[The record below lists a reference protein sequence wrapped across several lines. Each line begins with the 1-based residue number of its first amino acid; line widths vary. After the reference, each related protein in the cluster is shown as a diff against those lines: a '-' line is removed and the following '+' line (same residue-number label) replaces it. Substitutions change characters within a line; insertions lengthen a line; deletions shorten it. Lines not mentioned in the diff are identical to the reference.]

1 MLRGAAVSVVSVVSQ
16 TGKKSGSYSHAGS
29 PLLGNTTTDLILIQ
43 TYITTEFHLV

>member
-29 PLLGNTTTDLILIQ
+29 PLLGNTTTDLIHRN
-43 TYITTEFHLV
+43 ITTEFHLV

>member
-29 PLLGNTTTDLILIQ
+29 PLLGNTTTTDLIHRN
-43 TYITTEFHLV
+43 ITTEFHLV